1 MELKPPKH
9 EENEKDKDNEIIA
22 QEYFKRIKSGDVHGL
37 LELFSDDSVIYEPF
51 SRSKRLSGKSEI
63 EPFLK
68 TVIMAN
74 EGLQYELEI
83 VKQNYKQK
91 KKQNNVLIAR
101 VIFRKDNEIRSRF
114 TFGFDNSDGT
124 KLIRK
129 IKSLLIEFID

>member
-1 MELKPPKH
+1 MKLKPPKYKQT
-9 EENEKDKDNEIIA
+9 ENNTEIVV
-22 QEYFKRIKSGDVHGL
+22 QQYFMRIKSGDLQGL
-37 LELFSDDSVIYEPF
+37 LELFSNDSIIYEPF
-51 SRSKRLSGKSEI
+51 SRSKRLFGKSEI

-68 TVIMAN
+68 SVIMAN

-83 VKQNYKQK
+83 VRQNNNQK
-91 KKQNNVLIAR
+91 KRQNNILVAL

>member
-1 MELKPPKH
+1 MKLKPPNYK
-9 EENEKDKDNEIIA
+9 ENEKDKDNEIIV

-68 TVIMAN
+68 SVIMAN

-83 VKQNYKQK
+83 VRQNNNQK
-91 KKQNNVLIAR
+91 KRQNNILVAL

-124 KLIRK
+124 KLIRR
-129 IKSLLIEFID
+129 IKSLLIEFVD

>member
-22 QEYFKRIKSGDVHGL
+22 REYFKRIKSGDVHGL

-68 TVIMAN
+68 SVIMAN
-74 EGLQYELEI
+74 EGLQYEIEI
-83 VKQNYKQK
+83 VKQNDNHK
-91 KKQNNVLIAR
+91 KRQNNILVAL

-114 TFGFDNSDGT
+114 TFGFEKSDGF
-124 KLIRK
+124 KLVRR

>member
-1 MELKPPKH
+1 MELNPPNH

-22 QEYFKRIKSGDVHGL
+22 REYFKRIKSGDGHGL

-68 TVIMAN
+68 SVIMAN
-74 EGLQYELEI
+74 KGLQYELEI
-83 VKQNYKQK
+83 VKQNNKQK
-91 KKQNNVLIAR
+91 KRQNNILVAL

-114 TFGFDNSDGT
+114 TFGFEKSDGF
-124 KLIRK
+124 KLVRR

>member
-1 MELKPPKH
+1 MELNPPNH

-22 QEYFKRIKSGDVHGL
+22 REYFKRIKSGDVHGL

-68 TVIMAN
+68 SVIMAN
-74 EGLQYELEI
+74 EGLQYEIEI
-83 VKQNYKQK
+83 VKQNDNHK
-91 KKQNNVLIAR
+91 KRQNNILVAL

-114 TFGFDNSDGT
+114 TFGFEKSDGF
-124 KLIRK
+124 KLVRR

>member
-1 MELKPPKH
+1 MKLKPPNYK
-9 EENEKDKDNEIIA
+9 ENEKDKDNEIIV

-68 TVIMAN
+68 SVIMAN

-83 VKQNYKQK
+83 VKQNNKQK
-91 KKQNNVLIAR
+91 KRQNNILVAL

-124 KLIRK
+124 KLITR